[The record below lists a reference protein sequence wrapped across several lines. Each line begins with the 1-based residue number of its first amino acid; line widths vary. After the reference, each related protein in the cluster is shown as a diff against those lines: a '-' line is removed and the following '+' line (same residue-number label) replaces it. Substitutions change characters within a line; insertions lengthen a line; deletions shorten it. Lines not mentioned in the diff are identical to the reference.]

1 MKALLFIFFL
11 ITITQCSFAQ
21 ETEAKIVD
29 SLYKEDQFYA
39 GISYN
44 ILGKKPSNFSQNGFS
59 LGFHLGFIK
68 DIPLNKD
75 RNVGIGIGLGYSANS
90 FNQNLQINKNVDG
103 GYNYQLLGDVNTYS
117 KNKFSEHLIELPIEF
132 RWRTSNALKYDFWR
146 IYTGFKLGYVVAN
159 TSKYVDA
166 TGTFKNSGINS
177 FNEFQYGLTLC
188 FGYNTWNFYA
198 YYALN
203 PIFSNE
209 VTIDGQTLDMN
220 AIKIGLMF
228 YIL

>member
-1 MKALLFIFFL
+1 MRVLTFIFFL
-11 ITITQCSFAQ
+11 IAISQYSFSQ
-21 ETEAKIVD
+21 EKDVEEID

-44 ILGKKPSNFSQNGFS
+44 ILGKKPSSLSQKGFS

-68 DIPLNKD
+68 DIPFNKD
-75 RNVGIGIGLGYSANS
+75 RNIGMGIGIGYSANS
-90 FNQNLQINKNVDG
+90 FNQNLKISKDSNGD
-103 GYNYQLLGDVNTYS
+103 YIYELLEDVNSYS

-132 RWRTSNALKYDFWR
+132 RWRTSNAVKYDFWR
-146 IYTGFKLGYVVAN
+146 IYTGFKIGYVIAN
-159 TSKYVDA
+159 NSKYIDGNE
-166 TGTFKNSGINS
+166 TIKNSGING
-177 FNEFQYGLTLC
+177 FNDFQYGLTLC

-203 PIFSNE
+203 PIFSNT
-209 VTIDGQTLDMN
+209 VTIDDKSLDMN

>member
-1 MKALLFIFFL
+1 MKASILIFFL
-11 ITITQCSFAQ
+11 MTISQCSFSQ
-21 ETEAKIVD
+21 EEETKIVD

-39 GISYN
+39 GITYN
-44 ILGKKPSNFSQNGFS
+44 ILGKRPSNLSQSGFS

-68 DIPLNKD
+68 DIPLNTD
-75 RNVGIGIGLGYSANS
+75 RNIGIGIGLGYSANS
-90 FNQNLQINKNVDG
+90 FNQNLQITKDG
-103 GYNYQLLGDVNTYS
+103 VGVYNYVLLEDVNTYS

-132 RWRTSNALKYDFWR
+132 RWRTSNATKYDFWR
-146 IYTGFKLGYVVAN
+146 VYTGFKLGYVIAN
-159 TSKYVDA
+159 TSKYIDSA
-166 TGTFKNSGINS
+166 ESFKNNGIGS
-177 FNEFQYGLTLC
+177 LNEFQYGLTFC
-188 FGYNTWNFYA
+188 AGYNTWNFYV

-209 VTIDGQTLDMN
+209 VTINGQSLDMN